1 MNARLLLR
9 VTGPV
14 VLISLFLLALGV
26 VAAWYVHR
34 LQKNVSRV
42 VVEDVASVR
51 AAEELEIGIREV
63 QAQLSH
69 FLLTGD
75 PTHLDAVP
83 GLRRETGEWLDRAE
97 RLAETRSE
105 RDLITR
111 VRQGYDHLF
120 REFDRVAAGQ
130 GDGAREVRQ
139 LVDDVINR
147 EILPPAHAYLE
158 ENEQA
163 DERTSRQNE
172 AMAERLVLALVVL
185 GGCGAAAGL
194 LAGYGIARAISQ
206 SIVRLSVPV
215 RHAAGKLNEVVGPV
229 TLSAGL
235 GFEELGEALHR
246 VAGQIGTVVE
256 RLLRSERELLRGEQ
270 LAALGQLAAGLAH
283 ELRNPLMAMKLLVQ
297 AARGPGPAGL
307 SDRDLAVLEEE
318 ITRLERTLQG
328 FLDFARPPRP
338 ERRPF
343 EVRGVVEQAACLL
356 SGRAESQGV
365 RLSCDQPEAPI
376 VLEADLGQFRQVLF

>member
-97 RLAETRSE
+97 LLAETRSE
-105 RDLITR
+105 RDLIAR
-111 VRQGYDHLF
+111 VRRGYDHLF
-120 REFDRVAAGQ
+120 REFDHVAAGK
-130 GDGAREVRQ
+130 GDRSTRTSGSREVRQ
-139 LVDDVINR
+139 LVDDVINK
-147 EILPPAHAYLE
+147 EILPPAHAYLD
-158 ENEQA
+158 ENEKA
-163 DERTSRQNE
+163 AERTSRKNE
-172 AMAERLVLALVVL
+172 AMARRLALALVIL

-194 LAGYGIARAISQ
+194 LAGYGIARGISR

-215 RHAAGKLNEVVGPV
+215 RDAAGKLNEVVGPV
-229 TLSAGL
+229 TLSAGS
-235 GFEELGEALHR
+235 GFDELGEALCR
-246 VAGQIGTVVE
+246 VAEQVGTVVE
-256 RLLRSERELLRGEQ
+256 RLQRSERELLRGEQ

-297 AARGPGPAGL
+297 AARPHGPGPTEL
-307 SDRDLAVLEEE
+307 SSRDLAVLEEE
-318 ITRLERTLQG
+318 I
-328 FLDFARPPRP
+328 
-338 ERRPF
+338 
-343 EVRGVVEQAACLL
+343 
-356 SGRAESQGV
+356 
-365 RLSCDQPEAPI
+365 
-376 VLEADLGQFRQVLF
+376 